1 MEETT
6 AAERNKTS
14 ATGEKIRESLLRRK
28 YVIPFLLA
36 CVILACNQATGVNS
50 VIGYNATILHPS
62 RPERQTGAFWLH
74 LLFTIVNFLTTIVAV
89 VLVDRKGR
97 KFLLSLGTAGVVVS
111 MICVGLLFH
120 KTEKLRVDVKDA
132 MQAMVTTNQTLT
144 LAFNEQTADQSS
156 GRGNNVRVQQPT
168 TVGHH
173 LFLRRFQR
181 GNSGARV
188 PTTRR
193 PGRLKFRAHDCVP
206 ANKVVAFFKNPF
218 ANLDAASNR
227 AVEN

>member
-1 MEETT
+1 MEETA

-14 ATGEKIRESLLRRK
+14 AAGEKIRESLLHRK

-50 VIGYNATILHPS
+50 VIGYNTTILIQAGLS
-62 RPERQTGAFWLH
+62 DLQAH
-74 LLFTIVNFLTTIVAV
+74 LGYVLFTIVNFLMTIIAV

-144 LAFNEQTADQSS
+144 LAFNQHAATNLLATSTMPSFNASTPASLVIIYSCGDFSAATPAARSDDDGQAD
-156 GRGNNVRVQQPT
+156 
-168 TVGHH
+168 
-173 LFLRRFQR
+173 
-181 GNSGARV
+181 
-188 PTTRR
+188 
-193 PGRLKFRAHDCVP
+193 
-206 ANKVVAFFKNPF
+206 
-218 ANLDAASNR
+218 
-227 AVEN
+227 